1 MNAAQIEKE
10 TSLIPIES
18 LKKID
23 EALDFAKS
31 VQVVKITNN
40 GQYEESTKLFRE
52 LGGYIKAIDAE
63 RVRVK
68 APYLEQGRQ
77 VDQYFADPSKVLSG
91 LKSKLDPAIREYER
105 EVERKRI
112 EEQNR
117 LNAIA
122 EENRRKAEAAA
133 QAERDKAEAKRR
145 EAEEIRQNDAARAAE
160 LDRQA
165 EAADQRA
172 EVKEAKSEQ
181 IVAPIAQTALP
192 KAEGISKRKNWQMQ
206 IDDPFEFVKWAI
218 ENNMHSLLMPNQSAC
233 NAQAKVAQKEV
244 SYKWGKIW
252 NNESLT
258 GRAI

>member
-1 MNAAQIEKE
+1 MSEIV
-10 TSLIPIES
+10 TSLIPLDALE
-18 LKKID
+18 KIN

-31 VQVVKITNN
+31 IQVVKITNN
-40 GQYEESTKLFRE
+40 AQYQESTKLFRE

-68 APYLEQGRQ
+68 APYLEQGRE
-77 VDQYFADPSKVLSG
+77 VDQYFADPSKVLAG
-91 LKSKLDPAIREYER
+91 LKAKLDPAIREYDR

-145 EAEEIRQNDAARAAE
+145 EAEQEQNAARKAELERQAAAAE
-160 LDRQA
+160 VRA
-165 EAADQRA
+165 EAKEQKA
-172 EVKEAKSEQ
+172 ET
-181 IVAPIAQTALP
+181 IVAPIAQMAVP
-192 KAEGISKRKNWQMQ
+192 KVEGVSKRKNWQCQ

-233 NAQAKVAQKEV
+233 NNQAKVVQKEV
-244 SYKWGKIW
+244 TYKWGKFW

>member
-1 MNAAQIEKE
+1 MNDTKRVGE
-10 TSLIPIES
+10 LIPFDA
-18 LKKID
+18 LQKID
-23 EALDFAKS
+23 EALSFAKAI
-31 VQVVKITNN
+31 QVVKITNN
-40 GQYEESTKLFRE
+40 GQYEQATKLFRE
-52 LGGYIKAIDAE
+52 LGGYIKTVDAE

-68 APYLEQGRQ
+68 QPYLDKGRE
-77 VDQYFADPSKVLSG
+77 VDNYFRDPAGVLTG

-145 EAEEIRQNDAARAAE
+145 DADRIRQEDAARAAE

-165 EAADQRA
+165 AAADQRA
-172 EVKEAKSEQ
+172 EVKQEKSET

-192 KAEGISKRKNWQMQ
+192 KAEGISKRQNWKMEVTEQDTF
-206 IDDPFEFVKWAI
+206 IRHCI
-218 ENNMHSLLMPNQSAC
+218 STGLTLLLMPNDKAC
-233 NAQAKVAQKEV
+233 KAYAGTQRKEMT
-244 SYKWGKIW
+244 GPGFRIF
-252 NNESLT
+252 NDETLT

>member
-1 MNAAQIEKE
+1 MNNAQTDVK
-10 TSLIPIES
+10 TSLIPMEA
-18 LKKID
+18 LQKID
-23 EALDFAKS
+23 EALNFALS

-40 GQYEESTKLFRE
+40 GQYEQSTKLFRE

-68 APYLEQGRQ
+68 QPYLDQGRE
-77 VDQYFADPSKVLSG
+77 VDQYFKDPANVLTG

-122 EENRRKAEAAA
+122 EQKRREAEAAA

-145 EAEEIRQNDAARAAE
+145 EAEEIAAKDAARAAE
-160 LDRQA
+160 LRRQA
-165 EAADQRA
+165 DAAEARAD
-172 EVKEAKSEQ
+172 VKEQKAET

-192 KAEGISKRKNWQMQ
+192 KAEGMSKRKNWKMQ
-206 IDDPFEFVKWAI
+206 IDDPFQFVKWAI
-218 ENNMHSLLMPNQSAC
+218 ENNMHSLLMPNESAC
-233 NAQAKVAQKEV
+233 NNQAKVVHKEV
-244 SYKWGKIW
+244 VYPWGKIW

-258 GRAI
+258 GRSL